1 MKLDNNSHFTAG
13 FLPFN
18 ELDEEWH
25 SIVLYIENQEVRV
38 SLDNGET
45 KTVFE
50 PVRSTV
56 GAKLVLGDPDRK
68 CKTFFGCVKDLVGLI
83 HTSETR

>member
-1 MKLDNNSHFTAG
+1 MKLNDKSHFTAG
-13 FLPFN
+13 FSPFK
-18 ELDEEWH
+18 ELDDEWH
-25 SIVLYIENQEVRV
+25 SIVLYIENHEVRV

-68 CKTFFGCVKDLVGLI
+68 CKTFFECVKDLVGLI
-83 HTSETR
+83 HTCETR

>member
-1 MKLDNNSHFTAG
+1 MKLNDKSHFTAG
-13 FLPFN
+13 FFPVK
-18 ELDEEWH
+18 ELDDEWH

-50 PVRSTV
+50 PVRSAV
-56 GAKLVLGDPDRK
+56 GAKLVLGDPDRE

-83 HTSETR
+83 HTCETR